1 MKNFQY
7 FNNDNSP
14 KKSSCVWRFFG
25 FVCAFVTIMLFS
37 FGENTAGIVF
47 LVLALLL
54 LFSPSAKRKKD
65 LRESQSSTPPPAP
78 EYYED
83 DLGDYDEDYFE
94 GDEEKVAMKQEINQ
108 LKHEIEKE
116 KLKKELENT
125 KPKVC
130 EYCGH
135 KNEGNAKKCE
145 CCGAPLDK

>member
-1 MKNFQY
+1 MES
-7 FNNDNSP
+7 NDNP
-14 KKSSCVWRFFG
+14 NNNRKSISG
-25 FVCAFVTIMLFS
+25 YILLS
-37 FGENTAGIVF
+37 LGIVLTFISIGF
-47 LVLALLL
+47 LAINQIILWVICFFVSLIMIIISIPIIIKSQRTLTE
-54 LFSPSAKRKKD
+54 PSFV
-65 LRESQSSTPPPAP
+65 
-78 EYYED
+78 
-83 DLGDYDEDYFE
+83 YDPS
-94 GDEEKVAMKQEINQ
+94 DEEDNSDFDGKTARQNEIDQ

>member
-14 KKSSCVWRFFG
+14 KKSSCVLRFFG

-65 LRESQSSTPPPAP
+65 LGESQSSTPPPAP

-83 DLGDYDEDYFE
+83 DYFE

>member
-14 KKSSCVWRFFG
+14 KKSSCVLRFFG

-65 LRESQSSTPPPAP
+65 LGESQSSTPPPAP
-78 EYYED
+78 EYYE
-83 DLGDYDEDYFE
+83 EDYFE